1 MRACFAD
8 NAEVPMQCSH
18 DLGELYNCVHA
29 SAGGAQKTCPNW
41 QPDRAVKLALEILGV
56 AVKSP

>member
-8 NAEVPMQCSH
+8 NAEIPFACAHDIGEPWNCSEAVMGIPR
-18 DLGELYNCVHA
+18 DKCQY
-29 SAGGAQKTCPNW
+29 W

-56 AVKSP
+56 NHGP